1 MENPSEE
8 TLHEQ
13 RRTLW
18 ITYLLYLLLF
28 TAPIGFVISLI
39 NTRKFKKLT
48 ESEVAALP
56 QAVTTLRSH
65 HEWLARTFI
74 ASVVVGMMGFG
85 SLYYGIGYV
94 LWGGVGLWWIYR
106 IARGIVSLIG
116 TRPMPVW
123 I

>member
-18 ITYLLYLLLF
+18 IAYLLYLLLF

-56 QAVTTLRSH
+56 EVLTTLRTH
-65 HEWLARTFI
+65 HEWLVRTFI
-74 ASVVVGMMGFG
+74 AAVVVGMMGFG